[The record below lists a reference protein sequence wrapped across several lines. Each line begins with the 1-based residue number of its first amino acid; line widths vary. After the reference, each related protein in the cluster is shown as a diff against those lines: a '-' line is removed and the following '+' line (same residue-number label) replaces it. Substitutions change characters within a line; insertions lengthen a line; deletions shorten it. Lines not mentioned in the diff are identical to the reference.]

1 MGGTGAPKPRFPP
14 DPSWPCHA
22 PTLHPNAAP
31 QCSALLGGQP
41 STPAPQGLSQG
52 HPTLRQDAETVPSL
66 GTATYTPRPS
76 QAWAAQLHPGG
87 GHTGLGRARQC
98 CGTVPNVQ
106 ELVAVPC
113 QRCHT
118 LPPGIFQHLGPPGCN
133 TLPGGGGGTELG
145 AGGIPWPP
153 HGGLGAGGRG
163 DDDRDNSAVPRV
175 EHGPA
180 PGEHGTTAPPR
191 GEHGPTL
198 STAPR

>member
-1 MGGTGAPKPRFPP
+1 MR
-14 DPSWPCHA
+14 
-22 PTLHPNAAP
+22 
-31 QCSALLGGQP
+31 
-41 STPAPQGLSQG
+41 
-52 HPTLRQDAETVPSL
+52 
-66 GTATYTPRPS
+66 
-76 QAWAAQLHPGG
+76 
-87 GHTGLGRARQC
+87 LGRARQC
-98 CGTVPNVQ
+98 CGAVPNVQ

-118 LPPGIFQHLGPPGCN
+118 LPPASSSISAPQGAPPCR
-133 TLPGGGGGTELG
+133 GGAEMG

-153 HGGLGAGGRG
+153 HNGLGAGGGGSG
-163 DDDRDNSAVPRV
+163 DDGVNSAVTRV